1 MQSFQFFLF
10 IFQFVALVLVRE
22 VTLDVTAML
31 EPLRYS
37 VVAAT
42 ALYLCQ
48 AHMSVLLLSK
58 EKRFQCK
65 TVLTNQHGNKISTFV
80 GMKRKG

>member
-10 IFQFVALVLVRE
+10 IFQFEALVLVRE
-22 VTLDVTAML
+22 VTLDVTAMQAT
-31 EPLRYS
+31 LRCS

-42 ALYLCQ
+42 ALCQ
-48 AHMSVLLLSK
+48 AHKSVLLSTKMRL
-58 EKRFQCK
+58 QCK
-65 TVLTNQHGNKISTFV
+65 TVLTNQHGNKISSFV